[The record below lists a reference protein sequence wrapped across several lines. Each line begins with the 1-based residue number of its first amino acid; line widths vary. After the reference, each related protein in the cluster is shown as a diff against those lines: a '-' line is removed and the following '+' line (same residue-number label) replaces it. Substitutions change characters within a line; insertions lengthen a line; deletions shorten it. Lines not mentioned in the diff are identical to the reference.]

1 MALTPRERKAA
12 LLLAGRTQYQL
23 AEEAGVSTGLV
34 SLVMNDR
41 LRNAHVEAVIAKALA
56 RPREAVFP
64 DRATGAHGSLCA
76 AGAAL

>member
-1 MALTPRERKAA
+1 MALTPIERKAA

-23 AEEAGVSTGLV
+23 AKEAGVSTGLV

-41 LRNAHVEAVIAKALA
+41 LRNAQVEAVIAKALA

-64 DRATGAHGSLCA
+64 DRTGASGSLCA